1 MVCLLLSAALLAASQ
16 DTVAVPLEDA
26 VTRVLAVS
34 PTIAAA
40 TGAIAAP
47 KGLRSEALWPFPSNP
62 TFAYGRA
69 KRQSPGSTTYDTEWV
84 ISQDIEIG
92 GQWIFRHKAAGKLVQ
107 SAEQRL
113 KNAERLVALDARLAY
128 LTLALA
134 ERRTALTDSSA
145 TFAARLADLAA
156 RQLEAGEINRLEHN
170 AALLEAA
177 RTQSTAERAHGE
189 HSRAAANLARLLD
202 WGNDSLP
209 KTVPGLDILDIPMG
223 NIEALFVLA
232 RDRRADLAAAGFDIE
247 AADKA
252 VTAASLEFI
261 PNLTLLAFGG
271 READTDDLNGFG
283 IGLTIPLFHRGQT
296 TKGFAKANRAAARAE
311 YAAVSRGIR
320 AEVQATTRRFAR
332 ARAAER
338 RFATEVLR
346 AATENVTLS
355 ETALEEGLASVTD
368 VVVLRTAA
376 VAAQLEYLDVLAEA
390 AEAWFELAAALSV
403 SPEDLA
409 QIMNDGTEQ
418 Q

>member
-1 MVCLLLSAALLAASQ
+1 MVCLLLSAVMLAAYQ
-16 DTVAVPLEDA
+16 DTVAVSLEDA
-26 VTRVLAVS
+26 VARVLAVS

-40 TGAIAAP
+40 TGAIDAP
-47 KGLRSEALWPFPSNP
+47 RGLRRETFWPFPSNP
-62 TFAYGRA
+62 TIEYGRA
-69 KRQSPGSTTYDTEWV
+69 RRESPGSSTHDTEWV
-84 ISQDIEIG
+84 IAQEIEIG
-92 GQWIFRHKAAGKLVQ
+92 GQWIFRHNAAGKLIR

-113 KNAERLVALDARLAY
+113 LNAERLVALDARLAY
-128 LTLALA
+128 LALALA

-145 TFAARLADLAA
+145 TFAARLAQLVG

-170 AALLEAA
+170 AAVLEAA
-177 RTQSTAERAHGE
+177 RTRSTTERAHADR
-189 HSRAAANLARLLD
+189 SRAAANMARLLD
-202 WGNDSLP
+202 WGSDSIPTTVPNLVIGDIPSGNLDSL
-209 KTVPGLDILDIPMG
+209 L
-223 NIEALFVLA
+223 ALA

-261 PNLTLLAFGG
+261 PNLTLVAFGG
-271 READTDDLNGFG
+271 RESDTDDLNGFG
-283 IGLTIPLFHRGQT
+283 IGLTIPLFHRGQS
-296 TKGFAKANRAAARAE
+296 TKGFAKAERAAARAE
-311 YAAVSRGIR
+311 YAAVSRAIR
-320 AEVQATTRRFAR
+320 ADVQAALVRFAR
-332 ARAAER
+332 SRKAER

-355 ETALEEGLASVTD
+355 ETALEEGLVSVTD

-403 SPEDLA
+403 APDELA
-409 QIMNDGTEQ
+409 QFISDEMEQ